1 MEYSINSM
9 ILLSFAI
16 PKYSKLRNTR
26 TFKKLLPRKKTGS
39 KRIGKNLKWNL
50 LEEAYKNK
58 HYHFINLDFNNE
70 INDNLI
76 NETRE
81 KISKD
86 NIKHL
91 MGQVEPQK
99 YFESGFQNVLHY
111 NTITGSN
118 PLTPPMT
125 PQVGHDGFEFN
136 IKHNTE
142 LHTPEADIDGLPLT
156 PIESE
161 VFAY

>member
-1 MEYSINSM
+1 M

-99 YFESGFQNVLHY
+99 YFESGLQTHVNVLHY
-111 NTITGSN
+111 NTTNASS

-125 PQVGHDGFEFN
+125 PRVGNEGFQFN
-136 IKHNTE
+136 IKHNTI
-142 LHTPEADIDGLPLT
+142 LQTPETDTEGVPLT

-161 VFAY
+161 VFSY